1 MRGLLRGY
9 DALIAGSAKLGN
21 LLVAGIFV
29 AILYDVAQ
37 RSFGLR
43 PPSWTSALS
52 EYAMLY
58 MTMLAA
64 PALVRQRGHVAVDS
78 LITRL
83 APAAQAW
90 VGRLIYFFCVVICV
104 LLACYGAAMAWDA
117 ASRGEMD
124 VRSIEIPR
132 WMLLGVLPIGFGLCA
147 IEFARLLRA
156 GAIGVPAVAGEGSD
170 AAGTRDGRAD

>member
-1 MRGLLRGY
+1 
-9 DALIAGSAKLGN
+9 
-21 LLVAGIFV
+21 
-29 AILYDVAQ
+29 
-37 RSFGLR
+37 
-43 PPSWTSALS
+43 
-52 EYAMLY
+52 
-58 MTMLAA
+58 
-64 PALVRQRGHVAVDS
+64 
-78 LITRL
+78 
-83 APAAQAW
+83 
-90 VGRLIYFFCVVICV
+90 
-104 LLACYGAAMAWDA
+104 MAWDA